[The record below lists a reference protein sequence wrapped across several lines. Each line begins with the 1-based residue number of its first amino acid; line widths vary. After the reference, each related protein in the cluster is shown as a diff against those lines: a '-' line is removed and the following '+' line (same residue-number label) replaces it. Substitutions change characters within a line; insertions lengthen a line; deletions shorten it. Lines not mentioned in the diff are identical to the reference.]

1 MKKKIAVIGA
11 GIAGLTAAN
20 RFKTNSD
27 FEVMVYEREKTLS
40 LEEGYGIQLAPNS
53 VSILNKIGFSNISN
67 NNFFNPSKLNF
78 YSIDN
83 NKICDLNLTRF
94 NRDTVKYTTLK
105 RSILVEFLKNNL
117 FANNIKFG
125 KEVKK
130 VSKIKE
136 KLLIN
141 FADNTND
148 LVDFIIISDGV
159 FSKTKLIIENKN
171 IKPRYNGSIAIRK
184 IIKSSEEFSYENENI
199 SLIMFPNAH
208 IVIYPVNKKNELNLV
223 CIVRQKSFQNK
234 DLHLIIKKEI
244 LSQNKNLENLF
255 KGHLESWPIY
265 LTKKPTKS
273 IYENLF
279 YLGDAFY
286 TFPPTMAQGAGQS
299 IEGAKELFDLLSQD
313 SKEIQNLYFK
323 KRLERTKL
331 IDNRSRL
338 NYFSFN
344 ISNPLMVKIR
354 NVMLKKITKNEKLL
368 DRYLGNIYQTV

>member
-1 MKKKIAVIGA
+1 
-11 GIAGLTAAN
+11 
-20 RFKTNSD
+20 
-27 FEVMVYEREKTLS
+27 MVYEREKTLS

-208 IVIYPVNKKNELNLV
+208 IVIYPVNKNNELNLV
-223 CIVRQKSFQNK
+223 CIVRQKSFLNK

-244 LSQNKNLENLF
+244 LSQNKNFENLF

-338 NYFSFN
+338 NYFSFHL
-344 ISNPLMVKIR
+344 SNPLMVKIR

>member
-1 MKKKIAVIGA
+1 MKKKIAVIGS

-20 RFKTNSD
+20 LFKTNSD

-223 CIVRQKSFQNK
+223 CIVRQKSFLNK

-265 LTKKPTKS
+265 LTKNPTKS

-338 NYFSFN
+338 NYFSFHL
-344 ISNPLMVKIR
+344 SNPLMVKIR

>member
-1 MKKKIAVIGA
+1 MKKKIAVIGS

-20 RFKTNSD
+20 LFKTNSD

-208 IVIYPVNKKNELNLV
+208 IVIYPVNKNNELNLV
-223 CIVRQKSFQNK
+223 CIVRQKSFLNK

-265 LTKKPTKS
+265 LTKNPTKS

-338 NYFSFN
+338 NYFSFHL
-344 ISNPLMVKIR
+344 SNPLMVKIR